1 VKCNT
6 CAHAKHGRCSFEET
20 PEERLDHAEAAF
32 VSGQDSLTCK
42 FSILS
47 FISSSLTYSLY
58 IFLDLRLLLDQMND
72 FRNMG
77 NANAALATLNY
88 NHHDRL
94 ADEFIHRLFR
104 LAGEDVPEALVDNYF
119 NEDRVMEV
127 LDEILEDLPL
137 FDNDLPRPGGMYDHF
152 ERLARAVHS
161 VKVEDATAQV
171 LVQQLQQENANRL
184 RRRSPSPPIA
194 IDGDADDFY
203 VDADSDDIPLDA
215 ARNDPPAGADELD
228 PDDLPKHPDDLI
240 DDEAVEV
247 PEGEESSPSPSE
259 EDEPG
264 SPSADS
270 EASSTEE
277 SEDASEGS
285 GEEEEDEGDA
295 PPSPPITALVEYG
308 SD

>member
-1 VKCNT
+1 
-6 CAHAKHGRCSFEET
+6 
-20 PEERLDHAEAAF
+20 
-32 VSGQDSLTCK
+32 
-42 FSILS
+42 
-47 FISSSLTYSLY
+47 
-58 IFLDLRLLLDQMND
+58 MND

-137 FDNDLPRPGGMYDHF
+137 FDNDLPRPGHMYDYF
-152 ERLARAVHS
+152 ERLARAIHS

-171 LVQQLQQENANRL
+171 LVQQLQQENANRP
-184 RRRSPSPPIA
+184 RQHSPSSPIV
-194 IDGDADDFY
+194 IDGAADDFY
-203 VDADSDDIPLDA
+203 ADADSDDIPLDA
-215 ARNDPPAGADELD
+215 ARNNEPDELDELD
-228 PDDLPKHPDDLI
+228 PEDLPKHPDDLI

-247 PEGEESSPSPSE
+247 PEGEESSPSPSK
-259 EDEPG
+259 EDESG

-270 EASSTEE
+270 EASGSEE
-277 SEDASEGS
+277 SGSEESSEGS
-285 GEEEEDEGDA
+285 EGSEDEGGV
-295 PPSPPITALVEYG
+295 PPSPPTTALVDYG

>member
-1 VKCNT
+1 
-6 CAHAKHGRCSFEET
+6 
-20 PEERLDHAEAAF
+20 
-32 VSGQDSLTCK
+32 
-42 FSILS
+42 
-47 FISSSLTYSLY
+47 
-58 IFLDLRLLLDQMND
+58 
-72 FRNMG
+72 
-77 NANAALATLNY
+77 
-88 NHHDRL
+88 
-94 ADEFIHRLFR
+94 
-104 LAGEDVPEALVDNYF
+104 
-119 NEDRVMEV
+119 
-127 LDEILEDLPL
+127 
-137 FDNDLPRPGGMYDHF
+137 
-152 ERLARAVHS
+152 
-161 VKVEDATAQV
+161 
-171 LVQQLQQENANRL
+171 
-184 RRRSPSPPIA
+184 
-194 IDGDADDFY
+194 

-285 GEEEEDEGDA
+285 GEEEEDEGDP

>member
-1 VKCNT
+1 
-6 CAHAKHGRCSFEET
+6 
-20 PEERLDHAEAAF
+20 
-32 VSGQDSLTCK
+32 
-42 FSILS
+42 
-47 FISSSLTYSLY
+47 
-58 IFLDLRLLLDQMND
+58 MND

-137 FDNDLPRPGGMYDHF
+137 FDDDLPRPGHMYDYF

-171 LVQQLQQENANRL
+171 LVQQLQQENANRP
-184 RRRSPSPPIA
+184 RQRSPSSPIA
-194 IDGDADDFY
+194 IDGATDDFY
-203 VDADSDDIPLDA
+203 VDVDSDDIPLDA
-215 ARNDPPAGADELD
+215 ARNDQPAGADELD

-259 EDEPG
+259 EDTSG
-264 SPSADS
+264 S
-270 EASSTEE
+270 SSTGSEE
-277 SEDASEGS
+277 SGEESEGS
-285 GEEEEDEGDA
+285 GEEEEEEGGA
-295 PPSPPITALVEYG
+295 PSPPITDLA
-308 SD
+308 D